1 MPTPPT
7 PGPSPT
13 AEQVSESVRTLL
25 AKVLQRPPTEVD
37 MTQRLTALP
46 GMDSLHLVQTVVICE
61 KQWNIQLDEEELF
74 DVRTGDDLCALIRRT
89 ANAQE
94 GTL

>member
-1 MPTPPT
+1 MPTPPE
-7 PGPSPT
+7 PPPA
-13 AEQVSESVRTLL
+13 AEQISERVRTLL
-25 AKVLQRPPTEVD
+25 AEVLQRPPTEVD

-46 GMDSLHLVQTVVICE
+46 GMDSLHLVQAVVTCE

-74 DVRTGDDLCALIRRT
+74 DVRTGEDLCALIRRT
-89 ANAQE
+89 ADAQK

>member
-7 PGPSPT
+7 PGPPPT

-25 AKVLQRPPTEVD
+25 AEVLQRPSTEVD

-46 GMDSLHLVQTVVICE
+46 GMDSLHLVQTVVTCE
-61 KQWNIQLDEEELF
+61 RQWNIQLDEEELF

>member
-7 PGPSPT
+7 PGPPPT

-25 AKVLQRPPTEVD
+25 AEVLQRPPTEVD

-46 GMDSLHLVQTVVICE
+46 GMDSLHLVQTVVTCE
-61 KQWNIQLDEEELF
+61 KQWSIQLDEEELF